1 MIVCSLRC
9 PGASWFHRLFFVC
22 RFAAM
27 MKRIW
32 KCSNCSTINTKVS
45 VRCKK
50 CKLER
55 CDEQQARTAVSND
68 TFKKAIYS
76 DRVAPASV
84 KRKLK
89 KITDS
94 VPSSYIG
101 KRERAVMI
109 ARSSALSVA
118 AEMELKDAYFSESTC
133 RAYSSEVKLYELLM
147 AESQI
152 VPWPLHETSITRFAS
167 LLKVCKY
174 RGANCYLTAISS
186 TNKLMSHQLDFK
198 AAYAMRMARIACDR
212 DLGDDFSVDPITLSQ
227 LRDVGKLTS
236 SRFRLLVGRLAVIG
250 IYYCLRPRELLGLRG
265 LCQCH
270 SASCSCSAAV
280 RLRCGELQITLY
292 GDKTHQKNEKI
303 VRSLVCCCGGSTA
316 KWPIP
321 TCPVCACKAII
332 SSSSARSP
340 RKFWLSQGWI
350 STIRILCCFGFVFV
364 HTAVPSFCFQS

>member
-1 MIVCSLRC
+1 
-9 PGASWFHRLFFVC
+9 
-22 RFAAM
+22 
-27 MKRIW
+27 
-32 KCSNCSTINTKVS
+32 
-45 VRCKK
+45 
-50 CKLER
+50 
-55 CDEQQARTAVSND
+55 
-68 TFKKAIYS
+68 
-76 DRVAPASV
+76 
-84 KRKLK
+84 
-89 KITDS
+89 
-94 VPSSYIG
+94 
-101 KRERAVMI
+101 
-109 ARSSALSVA
+109 
-118 AEMELKDAYFSESTC
+118 
-133 RAYSSEVKLYELLM
+133 M

-152 VPWPLHETSITRFAS
+152 TPWPLHETSITRFAS
-167 LLKVCKY
+167 ILKVCKY

-250 IYYCLRPRELLGLRG
+250 IYYCLRPRELLNLRG

-270 SASCSCSAAV
+270 STSCSCSAAV

-321 TCPVCACKAII
+321 ICPVCAFKAII
-332 SSSSARSP
+332 SSSSVRSP
-340 RKFWLSQGWI
+340 KTFWLSQGKLKKPLKYQGFHDELVLMMASLGRVTKVNGRCLYGGQSLRRSGAQALAASGWCLAL
-350 STIRILCCFGFVFV
+350 IRLWGRWAPDSQVVNRYVRNAALLAKDVDAARSIFIVSGAADGVD
-364 HTAVPSFCFQS
+364 TTRI